1 MKRNTGET
9 AGYSLESRTRQAS
22 GQRGHNHRMPE
33 EASFASSDVVLPQVR
48 GNAILSE
55 QASKG
60 ATGKEYVEEMASRDA
75 AALRRAPACGG

>member
-1 MKRNTGET
+1 
-9 AGYSLESRTRQAS
+9 
-22 GQRGHNHRMPE
+22 MPE
-33 EASFASSDVVLPQVR
+33 EASFVSSDVVLPQLR